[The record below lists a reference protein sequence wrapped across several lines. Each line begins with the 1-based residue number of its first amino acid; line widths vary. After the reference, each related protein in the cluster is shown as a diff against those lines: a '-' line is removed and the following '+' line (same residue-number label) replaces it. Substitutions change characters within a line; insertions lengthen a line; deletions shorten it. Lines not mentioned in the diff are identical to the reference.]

1 MYYIML
7 IVLYKTRHKCSVMGR
22 AQSVKANNVLTV
34 AEEYAKITA
43 LHYPGSRYGAWTAAD
58 FLKKFGRVIEREQDS
73 KLAHYLD
80 HYGGTNPAPRPT
92 AAAVEVRR
100 EQAESEQVNLF
111 EEVA

>member
-1 MYYIML
+1 M
-7 IVLYKTRHKCSVMGR
+7 KP
-22 AQSVKANNVLTV
+22 NNILTV

-80 HYGGTNPAPRPT
+80 HYGGENPAPRPT